1 MFFFSRRKDYKFYW
15 ALGNRICPNLRET
28 HLNSVKH
35 VYIRNKHMTD
45 NFVNYFP
52 NATELTIRFRFF
64 IPSDSIFITNLYRI
78 VPLVQITKLVIT
90 LFNFPFE
97 QMIELIRLTPVLHT
111 LKLEAVSVNEISSKL
126 IRESDLFQYVSKTNQ
141 IKNFELNWLRLAN
154 IQLFVDLFPQL
165 ESLKIRIDKKEIQQ
179 IIRFLFSKTNN
190 QPRHLVFL
198 CILQIPKRCLQE
210 LNMLIK
216 SEHLLDNYFIKF
228 INRNLY
234 LWW

>member
-1 MFFFSRRKDYKFYW
+1 
-15 ALGNRICPNLRET
+15 
-28 HLNSVKH
+28 
-35 VYIRNKHMTD
+35 MTD

>member
-1 MFFFSRRKDYKFYW
+1 
-15 ALGNRICPNLRET
+15 
-28 HLNSVKH
+28 
-35 VYIRNKHMTD
+35 MTD

-97 QMIELIRLTPVLHT
+97 QMIELIRLTPRLHT

>member
-1 MFFFSRRKDYKFYW
+1 MVSFSRRKDYTFYW
-15 ALGNRICPNLRET
+15 ELDEQICPHVQET
-28 HLNSVKH
+28 HLNPVKH
-35 VYIRNKHMTD
+35 VYILNKHMTD

-52 NATELTIRFRFF
+52 NATELTIRYFF
-64 IPSDSIFITNLYRI
+64 FKPSDNSFITSLYRI

-97 QMIELIRLTPVLHT
+97 QMIELIRLTPSLHT
-111 LKLEAVSVNEISSKL
+111 LKVKVASVNEISSKL
-126 IRESDLFQYVSKTNQ
+126 IKESDLFQYVSKTNQ
-141 IKNFELNWLRLAN
+141 IANFELSSLRLEN
-154 IQLFVDLFPQL
+154 ILLFLDLFPKL
-165 ESLKIRIDKKEIQQ
+165 EYLKIRINKKEIQQ

-190 QPRHLVFL
+190 QPPHLVFL
-198 CILQIPKRCLQE
+198 CILQIPKRCLRE

-216 SEHLLDNYFIKF
+216 SEHLLDDYFIKF